1 MEVASVMLKIGPITI
16 GRDDRPWI
24 VRQIHSRARRFHL
37 HGLVPDSH
45 RGGDLP
51 HFHFEPRGLRADRLA
66 GRVSSTMATSRW
78 QRWAQTAGPYVV
90 ALACGALIAYVLD
103 PSAGRRRRAIAQARA
118 TGALNRTG
126 RRLARLGR
134 ATGARSRGWISRATH
149 PRFAMPPPVD
159 DVVLVDRVRAV
170 LFREHDFP
178 KGRISI
184 DAVNGS
190 VALRGEVERYEQ
202 VDQIESIV
210 WGIPGVTDVE
220 NLLHMAG
227 TPAPNTITAIE
238 ASR

>member
-1 MEVASVMLKIGPITI
+1 MLRIGSITL

-24 VRQIHSRARRFHL
+24 VRQIRGRASAIHL
-37 HGLVPDSH
+37 HGLAVDWH

-51 HFHFEPRGLRADRLA
+51 HFHFEPRGPRVDRLA
-66 GRVSSTMATSRW
+66 ARVGSTVAASRW
-78 QRWAQTAGPYVV
+78 QGWARTVGPLAA
-90 ALACGALIAYVLD
+90 ALACGALIAYVFD
-103 PSAGRRRRAIAQARA
+103 PTAGRRRRAIAQARA
-118 TGALNRTG
+118 TGTLHRAG
-126 RRLARLGR
+126 RRLTRLGR

-159 DVVLVDRVRAV
+159 DVVLVDRIRAV

-184 DAVNGS
+184 DAANGS

-202 VDQIESIV
+202 IDQIESVV

-220 NLLHMAG
+220 NLLHLHG